1 MQLEMGR
8 IKDRMANAQD
18 YMIRLRS
25 IVGTSATPRKR
36 SDMDMYAQGSTLQG
50 IVLKQLA
57 EQGITDPRAQA
68 NILGMIQGESAFK
81 MVAEQSYANTSNE
94 RIRAKMGKRV
104 SGLNDAQLDDLKKDP
119 KKFFDYVYSDL
130 GGYDYRGRGF
140 IQLTGIEN
148 YKLVGEMIGEDLV
161 GNPDLMLNPQIAA
174 AASAAYFNLPWWK
187 KYKSDLGNMDTV
199 YRVVY
204 GATASSSGRMG
215 DLNTRTGYANQF
227 MQAMNTGE
235 LTAAKEVGPE
245 IQQLQSQI
253 TDITDI
259 ENNDIPL
266 TVTQQSQLVELEAKL
281 AAEMLRLQE
290 QMSGEANG

>member
-1 MQLEMGR
+1 
-8 IKDRMANAQD
+8 
-18 YMIRLRS
+18 
-25 IVGTSATPRKR
+25 
-36 SDMDMYAQGSTLQG
+36 
-50 IVLKQLA
+50 
-57 EQGITDPRAQA
+57 
-68 NILGMIQGESAFK
+68 
-81 MVAEQSYANTSNE
+81 
-94 RIRAKMGKRV
+94 
-104 SGLNDAQLDDLKKDP
+104 
-119 KKFFDYVYSDL
+119 
-130 GGYDYRGRGF
+130 
-140 IQLTGIEN
+140 
-148 YKLVGEMIGEDLV
+148 
-161 GNPDLMLNPQIAA
+161 
-174 AASAAYFNLPWWK
+174 
-187 KYKSDLGNMDTV
+187 MDTV